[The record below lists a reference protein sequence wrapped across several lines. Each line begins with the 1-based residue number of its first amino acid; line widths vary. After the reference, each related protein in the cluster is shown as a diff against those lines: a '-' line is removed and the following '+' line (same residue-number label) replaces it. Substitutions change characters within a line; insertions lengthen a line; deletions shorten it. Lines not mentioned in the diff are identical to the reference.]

1 MSLRDKT
8 SQNHNQG
15 SEVDN
20 IFH

>member
-20 IFH
+20 LFH